1 MKGQWIGRIKG
12 DIEGQI
18 IINIDDLGKNYGG
31 VAFVLPNKKELPA
44 SVAFF
49 QTQDKKT
56 ENKLNAQ
63 TMPIDPRTGLPCL
76 WKEIQNLY
84 PGITHSSEAAVN
96 IHFEGNELHLKAK
109 TNLVPNVESNII
121 RKPFTT
127 SSDIR
132 GDIKS
137 WEQYKIFVSALSGQ
151 KNLFRGQRK
160 PWKLRTAFHRKGR
173 YDLTRFL
180 REDYNGLAFSDQ

>member
-1 MKGQWIGRIKG
+1 MKEQWIGRIKG
-12 DIEGQI
+12 DIQGQI

-31 VAFVLPNKKELPA
+31 VAFVLPDKKELPA
-44 SVAFF
+44 SAAFF
-49 QTQDKKT
+49 QTQDKKA
-56 ENKLNAQ
+56 ENNLNAQ
-63 TMPIDPRTGLPCL
+63 IMPIDPQTSLPCL
-76 WKEIQNLY
+76 WKDIQNLY

-109 TNLVPNVESNII
+109 TDLIPNVESNII

-137 WEQYKIFVSALSGQ
+137 WEQYQGKRISSGDSE
-151 KNLFRGQRK
+151 NPG
-160 PWKLRTAFHRKGR
+160 
-173 YDLTRFL
+173 
-180 REDYNGLAFSDQ
+180 N